1 VPSDPTEL
9 QVRDRMVTLLKGI
22 SVGGGYHTNAG
33 GQVYKL
39 AFPLPEM
46 RGNGPQL
53 IAYVD
58 DENAIA
64 GQAGPLRRSA
74 TQFIVEGRLKSAT
87 PDDDLL
93 KLKVD
98 VKHAIINSGGTF
110 GGIAVRTWCE
120 KVEHDYSD
128 AAQSGL
134 AAFRATFVVEAN
146 WSPSAP

>member
-1 VPSDPTEL
+1 MPSDPVKR
-9 QVRDRMVTLLKGI
+9 QVRDAIILLLKGI
-22 SVGGGYHTNAG
+22 NRGAGYHTDAG
-33 GQVYKL
+33 KQVFKL
-39 AFPLPEM
+39 QFPLPEM
-46 RGNGPQL
+46 RGKGPQL

-58 DENAIA
+58 DENAVS
-64 GQAGPLRRSA
+64 GQAGPDRRGA
-74 TQFIVEGRLKSAT
+74 TQFIVEGRLQSAT

-93 KLKVD
+93 DLEAD

-134 AAFRATFVVEAN
+134 AAFRAVYVVEAN
-146 WSPSAP
+146 WSPTAP